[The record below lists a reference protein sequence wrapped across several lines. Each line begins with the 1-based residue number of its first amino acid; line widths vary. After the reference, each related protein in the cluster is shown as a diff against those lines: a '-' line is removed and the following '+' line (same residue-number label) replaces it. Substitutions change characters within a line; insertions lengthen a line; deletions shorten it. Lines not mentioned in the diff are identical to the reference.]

1 MKDKIILMIKGFFI
15 GVANVI
21 PGVSGGTLAITMGIY
36 EQLIKAVSHFF
47 SDLKE
52 NIKLVISVG
61 LGAGLAILL
70 MSKIIGYSLEHYP
83 IPTTIFFIELILGGM
98 PVIFKKVKNHYKSIP
113 NLLIFLIT
121 FIIVISL
128 SFLDSGDRVV
138 NFNNLNIIGYIIL
151 FLVGMIS
158 AATMVIPGISG
169 SFILMLLGYYKPIID
184 TISDLTNFDNLV
196 NNILILFP
204 FGMGILIGIVL
215 ISKIIEYLL
224 KKHEIKTYCAI
235 IGIVLASIILIFK
248 PLLSLPYDFIQ
259 IVISLILGIIGY
271 FIAYKL
277 GDE

>member
-98 PVIFKKVKNHYKSIP
+98 PIIFKKVKNHYKSIP

-151 FLVGMIS
+151 FLVGMIG

>member
-98 PVIFKKVKNHYKSIP
+98 PVIFKKVKNHYISIP

>member
-1 MKDKIILMIKGFFI
+1 MLY
-15 GVANVI
+15 
-21 PGVSGGTLAITMGIY
+21 LY
-36 EQLIKAVSHFF
+36 L
-47 SDLKE
+47 
-52 NIKLVISVG
+52 
-61 LGAGLAILL
+61 
-70 MSKIIGYSLEHYP
+70 
-83 IPTTIFFIELILGGM
+83 
-98 PVIFKKVKNHYKSIP
+98 
-113 NLLIFLIT
+113 
-121 FIIVISL
+121 
-128 SFLDSGDRVV
+128 LDSGDRVV

>member
-151 FLVGMIS
+151 FLVGMIG